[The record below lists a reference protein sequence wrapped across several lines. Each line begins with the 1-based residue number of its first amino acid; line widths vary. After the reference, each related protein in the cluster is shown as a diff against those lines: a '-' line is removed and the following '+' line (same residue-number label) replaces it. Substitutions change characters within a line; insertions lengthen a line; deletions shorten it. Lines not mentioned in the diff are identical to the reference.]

1 MSINPPKLALRNL
14 AEENNGSD
22 YQKLL
27 GNKAWLRLHP
37 DIQQRFGSKVHQAVT
52 YQGVMK
58 VVYSSFLGKAFA
70 QVCRLIGTPLAIHS
84 GVDVPI
90 MVKVYPNETLE
101 GMTWDR
107 FYAFPNKPVNR
118 VTSTKV
124 IQNKQGEN
132 KASLVELVG
141 CGFGMKL
148 DVNEV
153 KGALRFS
160 STEFFLQI
168 ANRKIPIPDWLSPGK
183 TVVEQRALSDGRFE
197 FSLVVKH
204 VFLGEVFKQVGV
216 FKAK

>member
-90 MVKVYPNETLE
+90 MVKVYPNETLK

-132 KASLVELVG
+132 RASLVELVG

-148 DVNEV
+148 DVTEV
-153 KGALRFS
+153 KGALRFT
-160 STEFFLQI
+160 STEFFLEV
-168 ANRKIPIPDWLSPGK
+168 AGKRFSIPNWLSPGK
-183 TVVEQRALSDGRFE
+183 TIVEQRALSDGRYE
-197 FSLVVKH
+197 FKLNVEH
-204 VFLGEVFKQVGV
+204 LLLGKVFKQVGV
-216 FKAK
+216 FESI